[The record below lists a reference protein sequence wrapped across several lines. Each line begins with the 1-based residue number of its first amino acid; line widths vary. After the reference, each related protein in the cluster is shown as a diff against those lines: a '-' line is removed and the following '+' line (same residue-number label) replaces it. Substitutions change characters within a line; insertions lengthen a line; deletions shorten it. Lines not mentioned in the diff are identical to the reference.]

1 MNGLWFKKIFGSEET
16 AGCRGWTVSSAMA
29 LPAERTSDP
38 EKPVKDYGS
47 ISHWSAPLTDDA
59 MQGMT

>member
-1 MNGLWFKKIFGSEET
+1 
-16 AGCRGWTVSSAMA
+16 MA

-47 ISHWSAPLTDDA
+47 ISHWSTPMTDDA
-59 MQGMT
+59 MQGMTYYLERILVDCLLGYV

>member
-1 MNGLWFKKIFGSEET
+1 
-16 AGCRGWTVSSAMA
+16 MA

-47 ISHWSAPLTDDA
+47 ISHWSAPMTDDA
-59 MQGMT
+59 MQGMTYHIERFLNN